1 MMIKILPRF
10 SHGIT
15 KEASQTFH
23 EIRKPCTTFL
33 SETSRMVIVNPIQLQ
48 DRRKKKKTTLVLSW
62 VACLVRNP
70 PLF

>member
-15 KEASQTFH
+15 KEARQTFH

-48 DRRKKKKTTLVLSW
+48 DRRKKKKKQLS
-62 VACLVRNP
+62 C
-70 PLF
+70 